1 MAHLNRAE
9 TLGSRLYRKDD
20 VGHQRTL
27 RSRLPKSLH
36 QANSLS
42 TGLSKAI
49 RDQMLV
55 CAILRPG
62 DSVRSTARCKGD
74 DMGHAVVELRHAR
87 TLTEDVRKDKASTLA
102 VHRDFPSCAR
112 DAPLKW
118 VEVGPRIKNCKMVTG
133 V

>member
-1 MAHLNRAE
+1 MAHLNRAD
-9 TLGSRLYRKDD
+9 TLVLGSRLYRKDD

-55 CAILRPG
+55 CAILPPWGQRP
-62 DSVRSTARCKGD
+62 
-74 DMGHAVVELRHAR
+74 
-87 TLTEDVRKDKASTLA
+87 
-102 VHRDFPSCAR
+102 
-112 DAPLKW
+112 
-118 VEVGPRIKNCKMVTG
+118 
-133 V
+133 